1 MDHDAHHFRRLAQTQ
16 PGVIFASVTA
26 NCRNQ
31 LGLKG
36 YDGDLT
42 ARAPVYS
49 RWYDQV
55 FTPKV
60 HSAEAR
66 QCGEEMH
73 LLNTVL
79 DEMLHGRFLEAA
91 DVIASRQRCL
101 SWGLEHNAMPIARQF
116 LCYTTSDHSLESP
129 TDVDIAIRM
138 KKKEDQRAKDLRS
151 ALLSSQPRAR

>member
-31 LGLKG
+31 LGVKG
-36 YDGDLT
+36 FDGDLT
-42 ARAPVYS
+42 ARAPVFN

-60 HSAEAR
+60 QGGEAR
-66 QCGEEMH
+66 AYGEEMT

-91 DVIASRQRCL
+91 DIVASRQRCL
-101 SWGLEHNAMPIARQF
+101 SWGLEHRAMPIARQF
-116 LCYTTSDHSLESP
+116 LCYSTTDHSLVSP
-129 TDVDIAIRM
+129 ADVDIAIRM
-138 KKKEDQRAKDLRS
+138 KKREDRRAKDLRL
-151 ALLSSQPRAR
+151 ALSGTGGVQR